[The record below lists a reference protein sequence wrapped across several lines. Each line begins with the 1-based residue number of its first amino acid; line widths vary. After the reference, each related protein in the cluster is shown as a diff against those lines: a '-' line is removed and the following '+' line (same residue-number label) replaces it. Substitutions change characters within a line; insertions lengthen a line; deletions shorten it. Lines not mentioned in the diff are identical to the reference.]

1 MCRAAVLNAH
11 GEMKAHILVTICPD
25 FGFLGIVS
33 VKQPFRR
40 HEAKN
45 ARKFRNIDPRT
56 VQNQVPAP
64 PKSRP
69 GGSKIESG
77 ALEDAIFQDI

>member
-1 MCRAAVLNAH
+1 MCRTAVLKAH

-33 VKQPFRR
+33 VKQAFRR

-45 ARKFRNIDPRT
+45 VRKFRKIDPRT
-56 VQNQVPAP
+56 VLNRDLEL

-69 GGSKIESG
+69 GASKIESG
-77 ALEDAIFQDI
+77 ALQDAIFQDI